1 MKLSFRMLDCSVKD
15 QINLGMG
22 LSSNTSNFAFPSLL
36 YVKLKAQLRTDVLL
50 SSCPCNK
57 SEPGR

>member
-22 LSSNTSNFAFPSLL
+22 LSSNTSSFAFPSLL